1 MLQDLRFALRS
12 LLRRRGL
19 LLVAVATLAIG
30 VGASTSLF
38 SMVNGVLLQPLPYR
52 DADRLAVLWHVFGH
66 GAQDLPA
73 LHPLDYR
80 DYRDRSKTLE
90 ELTIATGS
98 QGILGAE
105 PNPEIVQVGSVNDN
119 FFTFLGVDLMLGRHF
134 RPEEAIPG
142 ARPVLILSH
151 GLWQRRF
158 GGDPSIVGRTVQ
170 MNTQSA
176 EVVGV
181 LPPGFHL
188 ELPAETY
195 ALRDSD
201 VWRPAQINYARLP
214 PRNFTAFTVFARLRP
229 AVTFAQAQEELTTIA
244 GQLRAEV
251 PVHAASE
258 LRVKIVPFQHDVV
271 KGHRAGLWTL
281 MAAVC
286 LLLAIACANVAL
298 LMLARSRGRDRELL
312 VRVAVGA
319 SRFRIA
325 RLVFAESLVVA
336 ALGGVAGILLARI
349 ALVILDVR
357 ALSTVP
363 RLASVSIDALVLTFA
378 IATSTL
384 AALAFGIA
392 PALRAARVDVADGL
406 RAAAVGSPS
415 RRGNRFRESMIVTQL
430 ALGLVLVVGA
440 GLVVQSFRAL
450 ADTNPGFEPDGA
462 LTMRVATPGQGL
474 QNREAI
480 VAFHQE
486 LMQRLRSLPGVT
498 AAGGTSQ
505 VPLTGQGPLQPF
517 AYDAETARNWE
528 QTSADGFNVSP
539 GYFAAVGA
547 TLMAGRDFSDDD
559 IQNGRRVIVIDDS
572 LAQRAYGGIEKAVG
586 RQLQLEPEGTPESFF
601 EVIGVVRHMN
611 YHDLRR
617 AVLPQIFQPGLF
629 LNFNVVLR
637 ADRNASNL
645 AEPARRAIAEL
656 RPGSAVQRVRLL
668 SEIVD
673 DALGP
678 MRLAV
683 WLMIGFGLVALTLAA
698 VGIYGVFAYFVAERT
713 REIAVRLALGATPAD
728 VRRLVVGR
736 GLVLLGVG
744 LGIGLFG
751 AVALGSAASELLYA
765 VSVYDAGIYVAAVL
779 CLTAVALAACWVP
792 AFRAS
797 RIDPQAGLRQT

>member
-1 MLQDLRFALRS
+1 MLQDLRFAFRS
-12 LLRRRGL
+12 LLRRKGL
-19 LLVAVATLAIG
+19 LIVAIATLAVG

-98 QGILGAE
+98 QGILGDEA
-105 PNPEIVQVGSVNDN
+105 NPEIVQVGSVNDN
-119 FFTFLGVDLMLGRHF
+119 FFTFLGVDPMLGRHF
-134 RPEEAIPG
+134 RPEEAVPG
-142 ARPVLILSH
+142 GPPVLILSH

-158 GGDPSIVGRTVQ
+158 GGDAAVVGRMVE
-170 MNTQSA
+170 MNTQPA
-176 EVVGV
+176 EVIGV
-181 LPPGFHL
+181 MPPAFHL

-201 VWRPAQINYARLP
+201 VWRPTRIDYARQP
-214 PRNFTAFTVFARLRP
+214 PRNLTAYTVFARLRP
-229 AVTFAQAQEELTTIA
+229 GVTFAQAQEELTTIA

-251 PVHAASE
+251 PVHAASD
-258 LRVKIVPFQHDVV
+258 LRVKIIPFQHDVV

-281 MAAVC
+281 MAAVG

-298 LMLARSRGRDRELL
+298 LMLARARGRDRELL
-312 VRVAVGA
+312 VRTAVGA
-319 SRFRIA
+319 SRYRIA
-325 RLVFAESLVVA
+325 RLVFAESLIVA
-336 ALGGVAGILLARI
+336 AFGGVAGIVVARI
-349 ALVILDVR
+349 ALLVVDLR

-363 RLASVSIDALVLTFA
+363 RLGSASIDLFVLAFA
-378 IATSTL
+378 IGTSTL

-406 RAAAVGSPS
+406 RAAAIGSAS
-415 RRGNRFRESMIVTQL
+415 RRGSRFRESMIVTQL

-440 GLVVQSFRAL
+440 GLVVQSFHAL
-450 ADTNPGFEPDGA
+450 AESDSGFEPNGA
-462 LTMRVATPGQGL
+462 LTMRVATPGRGL
-474 QNREAI
+474 PNREAV

-486 LMQRLRSLPGVT
+486 LMQRLRALPGVT
-498 AAGGTSQ
+498 AAGATSQ

-528 QTSADGFNVSP
+528 QLSADGFNVSP
-539 GYFAAVGA
+539 GYFNAVGA
-547 TLMAGRDFSDDD
+547 TLIAGRDFSDDD
-559 IQNGRRVIVIDDS
+559 IQNARRVIVIDDS
-572 LAQRAYGGIEKAVG
+572 LAQRAYGGVDEAVG

-601 EVIGVVRHMN
+601 EVIGVVRHMK

-617 AVLPQIFQPGLF
+617 AVLPQIFQAGLF
-629 LNFNVVLR
+629 LNFNLVLR
-637 ADRNASNL
+637 ADANASNL
-645 AEPARRAIAEL
+645 AEPVRRTIAEL

-668 SEIVD
+668 SDIVD

-683 WLMIGFGLVALTLAA
+683 WLMIGFGVVALTLAA
-698 VGIYGVFAYFVAERT
+698 VGIYGVFAYFVTERT

-736 GLVLLGVG
+736 GVVLLGLG
-744 LGIGLFG
+744 LAIGLAA
-751 AVALGSAASELLYA
+751 AVALGSATSSLLYA
-765 VSVYDAGIYVAAVL
+765 VSAYDTGIYLAAVL
-779 CLTAVALAACWVP
+779 CLAAVALAACWLP
-792 AFRAS
+792 AYRAS
-797 RIDPQAGLRQT
+797 HVDPQAGLRQA